1 MTDAS
6 EFDSEFDAGE
16 TELGACPN
24 GAAIYMLAASG

>member
-1 MTDAS
+1 MIDAS
-6 EFDSEFDAGE
+6 EFDSGE